1 MDVVKREPDSG
12 DEACL
17 APSQS
22 DYHFGD
28 VKSEGLKCE
37 PEVSSLKCFILL
49 YFIEPA
55 SNAQNTNT
63 AL

>member
-12 DEACL
+12 DETSPAL
-17 APSQS
+17 SQS
-22 DYHFGD
+22 DYHFRD

-49 YFIEPA
+49 
-55 SNAQNTNT
+55 
-63 AL
+63 